1 MKISLSD
8 SLALVL
14 ITAWVGGLWAIG
26 YLAAPALFYT
36 LGENRQLAGNLAGTM
51 FTWVAYL
58 GLFSGIYLLAHRV
71 ARYGL
76 NAFKQAF
83 FWTALVM
90 LLLALFGH
98 FGVQPM
104 IAQLKAQA
112 MPADVMHSVF
122 RDRFATWHGV
132 ASIAYL
138 VESLLGLVLVFK
150 ARS

>member
-1 MKISLSD
+1 MKITLSD
-8 SLALVL
+8 SLALIL

-36 LGENRQLAGNLAGTM
+36 LGENRQLAGNLAGVM
-51 FTWVAYL
+51 FTWIAYL
-58 GLFSGIYLLAHRV
+58 GLFSGIFLLVHRV
-71 ARYGL
+71 AKFGL

-83 FWTALVM
+83 FWSVAVM
-90 LLLALFGH
+90 LLLTLFGH
-98 FGVQPM
+98 FGIQPI

-132 ASIAYL
+132 ASVAYL
-138 VESLLGLVLVFK
+138 IESLLGLVLVFK

>member
-8 SLALVL
+8 SLALIL

-83 FWTALVM
+83 FWTVLVM
-90 LLLALFGH
+90 LLLTLFGH

>member
-90 LLLALFGH
+90 LLLTLFGH

>member
-8 SLALVL
+8 SLALIL

-26 YLAAPALFYT
+26 YLAAPALFYA

-83 FWTALVM
+83 FWAALVM
-90 LLLALFGH
+90 LLLTLFGH

>member
-1 MKISLSD
+1 MKFFSD
-8 SLALVL
+8 SLALIL

-36 LGENRQLAGNLAGTM
+36 LGENRQLAGSLAGTM
-51 FTWVAYL
+51 FTWIAYL
-58 GLFSGIYLLAHRV
+58 GLFSGIYLMAHRV

-83 FWTALVM
+83 FWAAFVM
-90 LLLALFGH
+90 LLLTLFGH

-122 RDRFATWHGV
+122 RDRFSAWHGV

-138 VESLLGLVLVFK
+138 IESLLGLVLVFRAK
-150 ARS
+150 

>member
-1 MKISLSD
+1 MKITFSD
-8 SLALVL
+8 SLALIL

-36 LGENRQLAGNLAGTM
+36 LGENRQLAGNLASVM
-51 FTWVAYL
+51 FTWIAYL
-58 GLFSGIYLLAHRV
+58 GLFSGIFLLAHRV
-71 ARYGL
+71 AKFGL

-83 FWTALVM
+83 FWAALVM
-90 LLLALFGH
+90 LLLTLFGH
-98 FGVQPM
+98 FGIQPM

>member
-8 SLALVL
+8 SLALIL

-90 LLLALFGH
+90 LLLTLFGH

>member
-1 MKISLSD
+1 MKSSFSD
-8 SLALVL
+8 SLALIL

-83 FWTALVM
+83 FWAVLVM
-90 LLLALFGH
+90 LLLTLFGH

-138 VESLLGLVLVFK
+138 FESLLGLVLVFK

>member
-1 MKISLSD
+1 MKITLSD
-8 SLALVL
+8 SLALIL

-36 LGENRQLAGNLAGTM
+36 LGENRQLAGSLAGTM
-51 FTWVAYL
+51 FAWVAYL
-58 GLFSGIYLLAHRV
+58 GLFSGIYLMAHRV

-83 FWTALVM
+83 FWAAFVM
-90 LLLALFGH
+90 LLLTLFGH

-112 MPADVMHSVF
+112 MPADVMNSVF

-138 VESLLGLVLVFK
+138 IESLLGLVLVFR

>member
-1 MKISLSD
+1 MKITLSD
-8 SLALVL
+8 SLALIL
-14 ITAWVGGLWAIG
+14 ITAWVGSLWAIG

-58 GLFSGIYLLAHRV
+58 GLFSGIYLMAHRV
-71 ARYGL
+71 ARFGL

-83 FWTALVM
+83 FWAALVM
-90 LLLALFGH
+90 LLLTLFGH

-112 MPADVMHSVF
+112 MPADVMNSVF

-138 VESLLGLVLVFK
+138 IESLLGLVLVFR

>member
-8 SLALVL
+8 SLALIL

-83 FWTALVM
+83 FWAVLVM
-90 LLLALFGH
+90 LLLTLFGH

-138 VESLLGLVLVFK
+138 IESLLGLVLVFK

>member
-8 SLALVL
+8 SLALML

-51 FTWVAYL
+51 FTWMAYL

-83 FWTALVM
+83 FWAAFVM
-90 LLLALFGH
+90 LLLTLFGH

-138 VESLLGLVLVFK
+138 IESLLGLVLVFK

>member
-8 SLALVL
+8 SLALML

-51 FTWVAYL
+51 FTWMAYL

-83 FWTALVM
+83 FWAALVM
-90 LLLALFGH
+90 LLLTLFGH

-138 VESLLGLVLVFK
+138 IESLLGLVLVFK

>member
-1 MKISLSD
+1 MKITLSD
-8 SLALVL
+8 SLALIL

-58 GLFSGIYLLAHRV
+58 GLFSGIYLMAHRV
-71 ARYGL
+71 ARFGL

-83 FWTALVM
+83 FWAALVM
-90 LLLALFGH
+90 LLLTLFGH

-138 VESLLGLVLVFK
+138 IESLLGLVLVFR

>member
-8 SLALVL
+8 SLALIL

-51 FTWVAYL
+51 FTWIAYL

-90 LLLALFGH
+90 LLLTLFGH

>member
-1 MKISLSD
+1 MKITLSD
-8 SLALVL
+8 SLALIL

-36 LGENRQLAGNLAGTM
+36 LGENRQLAGNLAGVM
-51 FTWVAYL
+51 FTWIAYL
-58 GLFSGIYLLAHRV
+58 GLFSGIFLLVHRV
-71 ARYGL
+71 AKFGL

-83 FWTALVM
+83 FWSVAAM
-90 LLLALFGH
+90 LLLTLFGH
-98 FGVQPM
+98 FGIQPI

-132 ASIAYL
+132 ASVAYL
-138 VESLLGLVLVFK
+138 IESLLGLVLVFK

>member
-1 MKISLSD
+1 MKFFSD
-8 SLALVL
+8 SLALIL

-36 LGENRQLAGNLAGTM
+36 LGENRQLAGSLAGTM
-51 FTWVAYL
+51 FTWIAYL
-58 GLFSGIYLLAHRV
+58 GLFSGIYLMAHRV

-83 FWTALVM
+83 FWAAFVM
-90 LLLALFGH
+90 LLLTLFGQ

-122 RDRFATWHGV
+122 RDRFSAWHGV

-138 VESLLGLVLVFK
+138 IESLLGLVLVFRAK
-150 ARS
+150 

>member
-8 SLALVL
+8 SLALIL
-14 ITAWVGGLWAIG
+14 ITAWVGSLWAIG

-58 GLFSGIYLLAHRV
+58 GLFSGIFLLAHRV
-71 ARYGL
+71 AKFGL

-83 FWTALVM
+83 FWAVFVM
-90 LLLALFGH
+90 LLLTLFGH
-98 FGVQPM
+98 FGIQPM

-112 MPADVMHSVF
+112 MPADVMNSVF

-138 VESLLGLVLVFK
+138 IESLLGLVLVFR

>member
-8 SLALVL
+8 SLALIL

-83 FWTALVM
+83 FWAALVM
-90 LLLALFGH
+90 LLLTLFGH

-138 VESLLGLVLVFK
+138 IESLLGLVLVFK

>member
-1 MKISLSD
+1 MKISLLD
-8 SLALVL
+8 SLALIL

-51 FTWVAYL
+51 FTWIAYL

-90 LLLALFGH
+90 LLLTLFGH

-138 VESLLGLVLVFK
+138 IESLLGLVLVFK

>member
-1 MKISLSD
+1 MKITLSD
-8 SLALVL
+8 SLALIL

-51 FTWVAYL
+51 FAWVAYL
-58 GLFSGIYLLAHRV
+58 GLFSGIYLMAHRV
-71 ARYGL
+71 ARFGL

-83 FWTALVM
+83 FWAAFVM
-90 LLLALFGH
+90 LLLTLFGH

-112 MPADVMHSVF
+112 MPADVMNSVF

-132 ASIAYL
+132 VSIAYL
-138 VESLLGLVLVFK
+138 IESLLGLVLVFR

>member
-1 MKISLSD
+1 MKISLLD
-8 SLALVL
+8 SLALIL

-51 FTWVAYL
+51 FTWIAYL

-83 FWTALVM
+83 FWTALAM
-90 LLLALFGH
+90 LLLTLFGH

-138 VESLLGLVLVFK
+138 IESLLGLVLVFK

>member
-8 SLALVL
+8 SLALIL

-51 FTWVAYL
+51 FTWIAYL

-90 LLLALFGH
+90 LLLTLFGH

-138 VESLLGLVLVFK
+138 IESLLGLVLVFK

>member
-1 MKISLSD
+1 MKITLSD
-8 SLALVL
+8 SLALIL

-36 LGENRQLAGNLAGTM
+36 LGENRHLAGNLAGVM
-51 FTWVAYL
+51 FTWIAYL
-58 GLFSGIYLLAHRV
+58 GLFSGIFLLVHRV
-71 ARYGL
+71 AKFGL

-83 FWTALVM
+83 FWSVAVM
-90 LLLALFGH
+90 LLLTLFGH
-98 FGVQPM
+98 FGIQPI

-132 ASIAYL
+132 ASVAYL
-138 VESLLGLVLVFK
+138 IESLLGLVLVFK

>member
-8 SLALVL
+8 SLALIL
-14 ITAWVGGLWAIG
+14 ITAWVGSLWAIG

-58 GLFSGIYLLAHRV
+58 GLFSGIFLLAHRV
-71 ARYGL
+71 AKFGL
-76 NAFKQAF
+76 NAFKQTF
-83 FWTALVM
+83 FWAVFVM
-90 LLLALFGH
+90 LLLTLFGH
-98 FGVQPM
+98 FGIQPM

-112 MPADVMHSVF
+112 MPADVMNSVF

-138 VESLLGLVLVFK
+138 IESLLGLVLVFR

>member
-1 MKISLSD
+1 MKITLSD
-8 SLALVL
+8 SLALIL

-58 GLFSGIYLLAHRV
+58 GLFSGIFLLAHRV
-71 ARYGL
+71 AKFGL

-83 FWTALVM
+83 FWAVFVM
-90 LLLALFGH
+90 LLLTLFGH
-98 FGVQPM
+98 FGIQPM

-112 MPADVMHSVF
+112 MPADVMNSVF

-138 VESLLGLVLVFK
+138 IESLLGLVLVFR

>member
-8 SLALVL
+8 SLALIL

-83 FWTALVM
+83 FWTVLVM
-90 LLLALFGH
+90 LLLTLFGH
-98 FGVQPM
+98 FGVQPPCPM
-104 IAQLKAQA
+104 ISPEKASSSGGRELA
-112 MPADVMHSVF
+112 SLPAACS
-122 RDRFATWHGV
+122 T
-132 ASIAYL
+132 S
-138 VESLLGLVLVFK
+138 
-150 ARS
+150 

>member
-1 MKISLSD
+1 MKITLSD
-8 SLALVL
+8 SLALIL

-58 GLFSGIYLLAHRV
+58 GLFSGIYLMAHRV
-71 ARYGL
+71 ARFGL
-76 NAFKQAF
+76 NAFRQAF
-83 FWTALVM
+83 FWAALVM
-90 LLLALFGH
+90 LLLTLFGH

-112 MPADVMHSVF
+112 MPTDVMNSVF
-122 RDRFATWHGV
+122 RGRFATWHGV

-138 VESLLGLVLVFK
+138 IESLLGLVLVFR

>member
-83 FWTALVM
+83 FWTVLVM
-90 LLLALFGH
+90 LLLTLFGH

>member
-8 SLALVL
+8 SLALIL

-71 ARYGL
+71 TRYGL

-83 FWTALVM
+83 FWAVLVM
-90 LLLALFGH
+90 VLLTLFGH

-138 VESLLGLVLVFK
+138 IESLLGLVLVFK